1 MSEFSDNLP
10 LNDVKSGRKM
20 KVIAKCHCFVSK
32 NHYICRVLE
41 TNRTR
46 MDFLTFKERMYPMG
60 CFNINQVLLWEKDFD
75 RNNLTRWCRRGL
87 LVKLRNQYYAFPEY
101 RQVPDFSRYV
111 ANRIYAPSYISLHSA
126 LSFYGMIPEEV
137 VQLTSVTT
145 LKTARFENDFGTF
158 HYQNV
163 KTPFYFGFEI
173 KTIQSGRG
181 LLFATPEKALLDLL
195 YLNPYYKTEQD
206 MEELRLDEDY
216 MQNELNLE
224 RLNGYLSKIG
234 SKTMEQKVKRLMKV
248 YEL

>member
-1 MSEFSDNLP
+1 
-10 LNDVKSGRKM
+10 
-20 KVIAKCHCFVSK
+20 
-32 NHYICRVLE
+32 
-41 TNRTR
+41 

-111 ANRIYAPSYISLHSA
+111 ANRIYAPSYISLHGA

-195 YLNPYYKTEQD
+195 YLNPYYRTEQD

-216 MQNELNLE
+216 MQNELNRE
-224 RLNGYLSKIG
+224 RLMNYLSKIE

>member
-1 MSEFSDNLP
+1 
-10 LNDVKSGRKM
+10 
-20 KVIAKCHCFVSK
+20 
-32 NHYICRVLE
+32 
-41 TNRTR
+41 

-101 RQVPDFSRYV
+101 RQVPNFSRYV
-111 ANRIYAPSYISLHSA
+111 ANRIYSPSYISLHSA

-145 LKTARFENDFGTF
+145 LKTAHFENDFGTF

-173 KTIQSGRG
+173 KTMQSGRG

>member
-1 MSEFSDNLP
+1 
-10 LNDVKSGRKM
+10 
-20 KVIAKCHCFVSK
+20 
-32 NHYICRVLE
+32 
-41 TNRTR
+41 

-75 RNNLTRWCRRGL
+75 RNNLTRWCHRGL

-173 KTIQSGRG
+173 KTMQSGRG

-206 MEELRLDEDY
+206 MEELRLDEDF
-216 MQNELNLE
+216 MQNELDTE
-224 RLNGYLSKIG
+224 RLNGYLSKME
-234 SKTMEQKVKRLMKV
+234 SKTLEQKVKRLMKV

>member
-1 MSEFSDNLP
+1 
-10 LNDVKSGRKM
+10 M

-41 TNRTR
+41 TKRSK

-173 KTIQSGRG
+173 KTMQSGRG

>member
-1 MSEFSDNLP
+1 
-10 LNDVKSGRKM
+10 M

-173 KTIQSGRG
+173 
-181 LLFATPEKALLDLL
+181 
-195 YLNPYYKTEQD
+195 NPYYKTEQD

>member
-1 MSEFSDNLP
+1 
-10 LNDVKSGRKM
+10 M

-41 TNRTR
+41 TKRSK

>member
-1 MSEFSDNLP
+1 M
-10 LNDVKSGRKM
+10 G
-20 KVIAKCHCFVSK
+20 IHYFVSK

-41 TNRTR
+41 TGRVK

-75 RNNLTRWCRRGL
+75 RNNLTRWCSRGL
-87 LVKLRNQYYAFPEY
+87 LVKLRNQHYAFPEY
-101 RQVPDFSRYV
+101 RKEPDFSRYV

-137 VQLTSVTT
+137 IQLTSVTT
-145 LKTARFENDFGTF
+145 LKTARFENAFGTF

-163 KTPFYFGFEI
+163 KTPLYFGYEI
-173 KTIQSGRG
+173 KTMQNGRG

-195 YLNPYYKTEQD
+195 YLNPYYRTEQD
-206 MEELRLDEDY
+206 MEDLRLDEDY
-216 MQNELNLE
+216 MQNELNKE
-224 RLNGYLSKIG
+224 RLMSFLARFE
-234 SKTMEQKVKRLMKV
+234 SKTLEQKVRRLMKV

>member
-1 MSEFSDNLP
+1 
-10 LNDVKSGRKM
+10 
-20 KVIAKCHCFVSK
+20 
-32 NHYICRVLE
+32 
-41 TNRTR
+41 
-46 MDFLTFKERMYPMG
+46 MDFLAFKEWMYPMG

-75 RNNLTRWCRRGL
+75 RNNLTRWCHRGL

-111 ANRIYAPSYISLHSA
+111 ANRIYSPSYISLHSA

-173 KTIQSGRG
+173 KTMQSGRG

-216 MQNELNLE
+216 MQNDLNRE
-224 RLNGYLSKIG
+224 RLMSYLSKME
-234 SKTMEQKVKRLMKV
+234 SKTLEQKVKRLMKV